1 MGLKADSN
9 LGNFYYT
16 YAENGETSAEEDN
29 GGDLEDEDS
38 GTLEDF
44 EEPEEEEELDFGESA
59 PRWIKGLR

>member
-1 MGLKADSN
+1 MDDFERDTDAMIVE
-9 LGNFYYT
+9 LGD
-16 YAENGETSAEEDN
+16 YAENGETPAEEDN
-29 GGDLEDEDS
+29 GDEDN